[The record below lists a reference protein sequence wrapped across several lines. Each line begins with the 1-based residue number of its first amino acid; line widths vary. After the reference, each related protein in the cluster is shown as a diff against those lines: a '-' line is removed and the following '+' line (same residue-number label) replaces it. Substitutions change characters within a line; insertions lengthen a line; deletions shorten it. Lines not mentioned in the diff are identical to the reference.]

1 MVVEIIPKSLIKD
14 EDRPKSQLK
23 TKRHKRKSEEE
34 IGKALKKVK
43 RVRAQR
49 ERWAEQEAAGEV
61 PKAWLPSK
69 KRE

>member
-49 ERWAEQEAAGEV
+49 EEV